1 VAKTSALAVAGALL
15 LTAVGSFAQDAPSSP
30 GAVEGGRATE
40 TETETETESESESE
54 SDIKSSAAA
63 DRSARCVLGEH
74 LGVEE
79 AHARTAAVL
88 ICDAL
93 REEGARVASTLVEAA
108 QAPGL
113 PAYRIELRPI
123 GSLLVV
129 RLSRETPLGTEID
142 SRSLRLQSID
152 ELPVAAPRLA
162 RALHAGA
169 PVEETAGMKSLVG
182 DETRTYRKKSGETLF
197 AVGVHGHSLLGAPV
211 TAGYGVYARLYYETP
226 AYSVGASARVGGSS
240 SADGDGHLYG
250 VSVNARAF
258 FSDAD
263 IGPFVGGGVGILW
276 LGWDEPGSS
285 SGETYETW
293 DDREYSGGGLAP
305 YLEAGVELMRHH
317 GGRLEILA
325 RLDVPVFEA
334 EAGSDGAYAVP
345 LSLMA
350 AYSFD

>member
-226 AYSVGASARVGGSS
+226 AYSV
-240 SADGDGHLYG
+240 
-250 VSVNARAF
+250 NARAF